1 VPVALIQEAG
11 MASEDIKATSGIFDA
26 SLGQVSNETSGRAI
40 RARQEQ
46 GEIATYNFPD
56 NISKGVRRTA
66 EILIDLIPKIYD
78 TERSLRILGADGAE
92 KYIKVNQPVMQP
104 DGTIAVTNDLTRGK
118 YDVTVTSGPNFSTQ
132 RQEAAEIYTQLGAA
146 VPQVWGVAGDFIMK
160 SMDLPYSEQIAD
172 RLKLL
177 LPPQVQEQMAKDKPM
192 PPEVQALMMRAN
204 QAMQVV
210 QQQSQLVNAAAQEVA
225 QDKTDADKA
234 KAAVDMAKAELKV
247 AQAQFEAKVAQEIA
261 KITTQQAQLAVVKA
275 DLGAA
280 ANEVDSREKDV
291 ASKESGVSAI
301 SQQSAASLLAIQAL
315 LEQFSMAA
323 QAIIQKLDQKSP
335 RTTRQIKATR
345 GPEGLNFQIDDLD
358 EAGQVVSSRNGV
370 VARDQGGLQGVVG

>member
-1 VPVALIQEAG
+1 
-11 MASEDIKATSGIFDA
+11 
-26 SLGQVSNETSGRAI
+26 
-40 RARQEQ
+40 
-46 GEIATYNFPD
+46 
-56 NISKGVRRTA
+56 
-66 EILIDLIPKIYD
+66 
-78 TERSLRILGADGAE
+78 
-92 KYIKVNQPVMQP
+92 
-104 DGTIAVTNDLTRGK
+104 
-118 YDVTVTSGPNFSTQ
+118 
-132 RQEAAEIYTQLGAA
+132 
-146 VPQVWGVAGDFIMK
+146 
-160 SMDLPYSEQIAD
+160 
-172 RLKLL
+172 
-177 LPPQVQEQMAKDKPM
+177 MAKDKPM

-234 KAAVDMAKAELKV
+234 KAAVDMAKADLKV